1 MCLKNTYSS
10 ITVIVILLITYSN
23 ETYKQRFYV
32 YIIKPVIEKNIFLKF
47 REDRHISHY
56 RLAIDIFNNNKLFG
70 VGFKNFRHE
79 SFHRQVNLGEN
90 IAVTTHP
97 HQIHFEFL
105 SELGIVG
112 YLIIISFLIYTIFDG
127 YKIYKF
133 KSSKNSLAATF
144 FILATLLPLLPSGSF
159 FYYLWRHYFLINFS
173 FILRN
178 NLKL

>member
-1 MCLKNTYSS
+1 MSQN
-10 ITVIVILLITYSN
+10 
-23 ETYKQRFYV
+23 
-32 YIIKPVIEKNIFLKF
+32 
-47 REDRHISHY
+47 RHISHY
-56 RLAIDIFNNNKLFG
+56 RLAIDMFDNNKFFG

-97 HQIHFEFL
+97 HQIHLEFL
-105 SELGIVG
+105 SELGIIG
-112 YLIIISFLIYTIFDG
+112 YMIIISFLIYAIFDG

-133 KSSKNSLAATF
+133 KNSKISLAATF
-144 FILATLLPLLPSGSF
+144 FILATLLPLIPSGSF
-159 FYYLWRHYFLINFS
+159 FTTYGATIFWINFS